1 MLVSLAQRSSLRH
14 RSLPAVFAAG
24 LMLRWISQAYAYRP
38 FDGTDAA
45 VADPG
50 EAEVE
55 LQPAGAQWS
64 RGQNLLTA
72 PQVVFNY
79 GFLENWEAVL
89 ATANPIFS
97 FRRNES
103 LGLRSLP
110 QAHNSAG
117 RASGSARSQY
127 RRRVRC
133 STAGQQWGQPVWRKH
148 RCNHIAAVG
157 LGNSSFEYDRRAY
170 AQSAS
175 GCLS

>member
-1 MLVSLAQRSSLRH
+1 MFVSLAQRSSLRH

-89 ATANPIFS
+89 ATANSIFS

-117 RASGSARSQY
+117 REHG
-127 RRRVRC
+127 
-133 STAGQQWGQPVWRKH
+133 
-148 RCNHIAAVG
+148 
-157 LGNSSFEYDRRAY
+157 
-170 AQSAS
+170 
-175 GCLS
+175 

>member
-79 GFLENWEAVL
+79 GFLENREAVL
-89 ATANPIFS
+89 ATANSIFS

-117 RASGSARSQY
+117 REHG
-127 RRRVRC
+127 
-133 STAGQQWGQPVWRKH
+133 
-148 RCNHIAAVG
+148 
-157 LGNSSFEYDRRAY
+157 
-170 AQSAS
+170 
-175 GCLS
+175 